1 MFSELIIIWQRD
13 FNNFRIFL
21 WFYWKMIDLWADILL
36 FQSFVIFAF
45 TYFAEV
51 PVVYCHE
58 TFRIHIFYWD
68 INFFSSSWIPEILS
82 SFPVLWVNLASVV
95 VSVQVISCP
104 ALRDL
109 ATAYVI
115 SCLHPLCLLSGV
127 LYIHGPPAIAALYFC
142 SLSLFSAHAHSL
154 SSLPSWL
161 SFSSL
166 SVCLSAGPLV
176 YFYPFPRFSLLSLPP
191 NNLFCTLSV
200 ACFNFSDLLWWHSFD
215 FLVAIVPGCYSLC
228 CYAGV

>member
-1 MFSELIIIWQRD
+1 MVLLKNYRPLRGYSSISTVC
-13 FNNFRIFL
+13 NFT
-21 WFYWKMIDLWADILL
+21 
-36 FQSFVIFAF
+36 F
-45 TYFAEV
+45 TYFTEV
-51 PVVYCHE
+51 PIVYCHE

-200 ACFNFSDLLWWHSFD
+200 ACFNFSDLLWWDSLD

>member
-1 MFSELIIIWQRD
+1 
-13 FNNFRIFL
+13 
-21 WFYWKMIDLWADILL
+21 MIDLWADILL

-58 TFRIHIFYWD
+58 TFKIHIFYWD

-127 LYIHGPPAIAALYFC
+127 LYIHGPPAIAALCFC
-142 SLSLFSAHAHSL
+142 SLSLFSAHAYSL

-200 ACFNFSDLLWWHSFD
+200 ACFNFSDLLWWDSLD

-228 CYAGV
+228 CYAGVLPSLFGWLLT

>member
-58 TFRIHIFYWD
+58 TFKIHIFYWD

-115 SCLHPLCLLSGV
+115 SCLHPLCLLSTV

-200 ACFNFSDLLWWHSFD
+200 ACFNFSDLLWWESLD

>member
-1 MFSELIIIWQRD
+1 
-13 FNNFRIFL
+13 
-21 WFYWKMIDLWADILL
+21 MIDLWADILL
-36 FQSFVIFAF
+36 LQSFVIFAF

-82 SFPVLWVNLASVV
+82 SFPVLRVNLASVV

-115 SCLHPLCLLSGV
+115 SCLHPLCLLSSV

-154 SSLPSWL
+154 SSLSSWL

-191 NNLFCTLSV
+191 KNLFCTLSV
-200 ACFNFSDLLWWHSFD
+200 ACFNFSDLLWWDSLD

>member
-1 MFSELIIIWQRD
+1 
-13 FNNFRIFL
+13 
-21 WFYWKMIDLWADILL
+21 MIDLWADILL
-36 FQSFVIFAF
+36 FQSFLIFAF
-45 TYFAEV
+45 TYFPKSQLFIAMNLLES
-51 PVVYCHE
+51 
-58 TFRIHIFYWD
+58 TFFDWD

-82 SFPVLWVNLASVV
+82 SFPVLRVNLASVV

-200 ACFNFSDLLWWHSFD
+200 ACFNFSDLLWWDSLD

>member
-1 MFSELIIIWQRD
+1 M
-13 FNNFRIFL
+13 

-36 FQSFVIFAF
+36 FQLFVIFAF

-51 PVVYCHE
+51 TVGYCRE
-58 TFRIHIFYWD
+58 TFRIHIFNWD

-82 SFPVLWVNLASVV
+82 SFTVLWVNLASVV

-176 YFYPFPRFSLLSLPP
+176 YFYPFPRFSPLPLHP

-200 ACFNFSDLLWWHSFD
+200 ACFNFSDLLWWHSLD

>member
-1 MFSELIIIWQRD
+1 M
-13 FNNFRIFL
+13 

-36 FQSFVIFAF
+36 FQSFLISPSHILQKSQLFIAMNLL
-45 TYFAEV
+45 ES
-51 PVVYCHE
+51 
-58 TFRIHIFYWD
+58 TFFKWD

-127 LYIHGPPAIAALYFC
+127 IYIRQPPAIAALYFC

-191 NNLFCTLSV
+191 NNLFCTLFV
-200 ACFNFSDLLWWHSFD
+200 ACFNFSDLLWWDSLD

>member
-1 MFSELIIIWQRD
+1 MP
-13 FNNFRIFL
+13 
-21 WFYWKMIDLWADILL
+21 K
-36 FQSFVIFAF
+36 
-45 TYFAEV
+45 
-51 PVVYCHE
+51 
-58 TFRIHIFYWD
+58 
-68 INFFSSSWIPEILS
+68 ILS
-82 SFPVLWVNLASVV
+82 SFPFLWVNLASVV

-127 LYIHGPPAIAALYFC
+127 LYIHGPPAITALYFC

-200 ACFNFSDLLWWHSFD
+200 ACFNFSDLLWWHSLD

>member
-1 MFSELIIIWQRD
+1 
-13 FNNFRIFL
+13 
-21 WFYWKMIDLWADILL
+21 MIDLWEDILL
-36 FQSFVIFAF
+36 FQSFVISLSHILQKSQLFIAMNLL
-45 TYFAEV
+45 ES
-51 PVVYCHE
+51 
-58 TFRIHIFYWD
+58 TFFKWD

-104 ALRDL
+104 SLRDL

-127 LYIHGPPAIAALYFC
+127 LYIHGPPAITALYFC

-191 NNLFCTLSV
+191 KQP
-200 ACFNFSDLLWWHSFD
+200 LLHF
-215 FLVAIVPGCYSLC
+215 IC
-228 CYAGV
+228 CML

>member
-1 MFSELIIIWQRD
+1 MKLLESTF
-13 FNNFRIFL
+13 FN
-21 WFYWKMIDLWADILL
+21 
-36 FQSFVIFAF
+36 
-45 TYFAEV
+45 
-51 PVVYCHE
+51 
-58 TFRIHIFYWD
+58 WD

-200 ACFNFSDLLWWHSFD
+200 ACFNFSDLLWWHSLD